1 QIDQISRETT
11 PNGDEVIDLNGAVL
25 APGFIESHSHSDFE
39 VFEDPFL
46 APKVRQGITT
56 EMIGQDGFGAAPVSP
71 SDANE
76 WATRMQTFSG
86 SADEP
91 QMFER
96 VSQYLDA
103 IDNLKPALNLGML
116 AGHGTIRY
124 HVMGMDD
131 RTATFAELETMQD
144 LLADSLNEGC
154 YVLSTGLIYHPQVHS
169 NTKELLQLC
178 DILAETNRP
187 FVAQIRSEGHWLF
200 EAMYEFISTGYETGV
215 PLHLSHFKLSGR
227 KQH

>member
-1 QIDQISRETT
+1 MSHTSFINATIVDGTGAPSYQGNVCIHNGQIDQISRETT

-96 VSQYLDA
+96 V
-103 IDNLKPALNLGML
+103 
-116 AGHGTIRY
+116 
-124 HVMGMDD
+124 
-131 RTATFAELETMQD
+131 
-144 LLADSLNEGC
+144 
-154 YVLSTGLIYHPQVHS
+154 
-169 NTKELLQLC
+169 
-178 DILAETNRP
+178 
-187 FVAQIRSEGHWLF
+187 
-200 EAMYEFISTGYETGV
+200 
-215 PLHLSHFKLSGR
+215 
-227 KQH
+227 